1 MKISK
6 TFNGSNELYL
16 QKLTRQQR
24 SSLIESA
31 VSDSIYM
38 REMIQKQIENEN
50 AYLESV
56 NQPSIWYAIRSQL
69 HDMVK
74 TYSDIG
80 SVLIGNEHFSTT
92 FHNGYGDGTTRTGY
106 IDANN
111 SVLRFMKFE
120 TTFQVNGDSCFI
132 YSYDCLN
139 GEDLKDKSY
148 IVGTIPCGKYDVYH
162 YEGIIALVKQA
173 KWNPTT

>member
-6 TFNGSNELYL
+6 TFKGSNELFL

-31 VSDSIYM
+31 VSQRIHE
-38 REMIQKQIENEN
+38 REQMQERIENEK
-50 AYLESV
+50 LFIDSKHL
-56 NQPSIWYAIRSQL
+56 SSMWYAVRSQL
-69 HDMVK
+69 CDMVQ

-80 SVLIGNEHFSTT
+80 SVLIGNENFSTT
-92 FHNGYGDGTTRTGY
+92 FHNGYGDGTTRVGY
-106 IDANN
+106 IAKDN

-132 YSYDCLN
+132 YNYDCLN
-139 GEDLKDKSY
+139 GEDLKDKSN

-173 KWNPTT
+173 K